1 MAGGAVVDSGLRVVI
16 DARLTS
22 GQAGGVEGVVIG
34 LAHGLARL
42 EGPEEYI
49 FVAREGETEW
59 LEPYTG
65 GSVRIERQAAAD
77 DPPAAGVPR
86 PTAAQP
92 PARRRGRL
100 ARLLRRLRRSLAASQ
115 PPRPAARAAKP
126 PRSRPEGDPFIDEL
140 RPDVV
145 HMPIQ
150 HGFLTAAPSIYHPH
164 DLQHVHLPQFFNE
177 GQLRWRERWYGE
189 LSRQAAMVAVVS
201 DWTRRDV
208 IDHFDLPAEKVRV
221 VPFAPPLAATR
232 MPTSAERAEV
242 RARRSAPERYV
253 IYPAQTWPHKN
264 HLRLLEALAQL
275 RRDRGLTVPLVATG
289 RQTQHF
295 AELARAATDL
305 GVADQVQWTGF
316 IDPVELQAL
325 MLDARAVII
334 PTLFEAASGPLWEAF
349 AAGVPAACS
358 NVTSLPDEAGDA
370 AIVFDPLDVDAI
382 ASAIAAL
389 WQDEELRDR
398 LVRRGR
404 ARVAHLSWDRTARIF
419 RAHYRRLGGRTLSEE
434 DLDLTRLPAQTR

>member
-1 MAGGAVVDSGLRVVI
+1 
-16 DARLTS
+16 
-22 GQAGGVEGVVIG
+22 
-34 LAHGLARL
+34 
-42 EGPEEYI
+42 
-49 FVAREGETEW
+49 
-59 LEPYTG
+59 
-65 GSVRIERQAAAD
+65 
-77 DPPAAGVPR
+77 
-86 PTAAQP
+86 
-92 PARRRGRL
+92 
-100 ARLLRRLRRSLAASQ
+100 
-115 PPRPAARAAKP
+115 
-126 PRSRPEGDPFIDEL
+126 
-140 RPDVV
+140 
-145 HMPIQ
+145 MPIQ
-150 HGFLTAAPSIYHPH
+150 HGFLSAAPSIYHPH

-189 LSRQAAMVAVVS
+189 LSRRAAMVAVVS

-232 MPTSAERAEV
+232 TPTSAERAEV
-242 RARRSAPERYV
+242 RARRSVPVRYV

-264 HLRLLEALAQL
+264 HMRLLEALAQL
-275 RRDRGLTVPLVATG
+275 RRNRGLTVPLVATG

-295 AELARAATDL
+295 EELARAATDL
-305 GVADQVQWTGF
+305 GIADQVLWTGF
-316 IDPVELQAL
+316 IDPVELHAL

-370 AIVFDPLDVDAI
+370 AIVFDPMDVDAI

-398 LVRRGR
+398 LVSRGR
-404 ARVAHLSWDRTARIF
+404 ARVADLSWDRTARIF

-434 DLDLTRLPAQTR
+434 DLELTRLAALTP